1 VIAVAAAMQESKL
14 LVHANP
20 RVPASL
26 VLPHERVGSDHDSVG
41 LFQQR
46 GGWGTARVRMDPT
59 ASARLF
65 YEALLEIPGWE
76 RLPLTQAAQR
86 VQVSAFPDA
95 YARWED
101 DADELVEA
109 IASTGCRGGT
119 RSEGVPLHVDL
130 RARMVAARAV
140 SQVGVPYVWGGGGA
154 HGPTT
159 GVAPAAAR
167 SRSPGFDCSGLMVFA
182 FDAAGVSVPHQTQAI
197 WSRFGPPITD
207 PHLVRAGDMILL
219 SRDGSAGGIHHVGLY
234 LGNGRVVHA
243 PRPGKPVT
251 ISDDIWN
258 TAYWSS
264 EFIGAVRAIPAHDR
278 ARSLPS
284 ADPPWSALWIEV
296 GGRTDLTA
304 PPARQPAAGS
314 PPERAPELTSP
325 LPGGPRD

>member
-1 VIAVAAAMQESKL
+1 
-14 LVHANP
+14 
-20 RVPASL
+20 
-26 VLPHERVGSDHDSVG
+26 
-41 LFQQR
+41 
-46 GGWGTARVRMDPT
+46 
-59 ASARLF
+59 
-65 YEALLEIPGWE
+65 
-76 RLPLTQAAQR
+76 
-86 VQVSAFPDA
+86 
-95 YARWED
+95 
-101 DADELVEA
+101 
-109 IASTGCRGGT
+109 
-119 RSEGVPLHVDL
+119 
-130 RARMVAARAV
+130 
-140 SQVGVPYVWGGGGA
+140 
-154 HGPTT
+154 
-159 GVAPAAAR
+159 
-167 SRSPGFDCSGLMVFA
+167 MVFA